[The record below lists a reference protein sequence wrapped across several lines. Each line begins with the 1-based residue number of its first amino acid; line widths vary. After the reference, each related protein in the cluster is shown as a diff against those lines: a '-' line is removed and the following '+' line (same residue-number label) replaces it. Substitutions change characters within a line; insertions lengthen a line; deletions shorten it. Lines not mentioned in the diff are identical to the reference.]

1 MTPARVAIDPA
12 APSPAALAEAARVVA
27 AGGVIAWPTEHFYA
41 LGCDPANRAAVARLF
56 TLKGRRMD
64 KPALLAIA
72 TREALAGLIASV
84 PAGAEKLVAV
94 WPGGLTIL
102 FPAAPSV
109 PPGIRSGAGTVG
121 IRLIRDAP
129 AAAILRACGGV
140 LTATSANPSGR
151 PASGDP
157 ERVIRDLPGVDLVL
171 DAGPLPAGGHST
183 LLDVTRTPWRIRRA
197 GMAPA
202 AALAAFGPIADL

>member
-1 MTPARVAIDPA
+1 VTPARIAIDPA

-41 LGCDPANRAAVARLF
+41 LGCSPANPAAVARLF
-56 TLKGRRMD
+56 ALKGRQPD

-72 TREALAGLIASV
+72 THGALAALIERVPDGVERLVAAW
-84 PAGAEKLVAV
+84 PAG
-94 WPGGLTIL
+94 LTLL

-109 PPGIRSGAGTVG
+109 PAGIRSGAGAVG
-121 IRLIRDAP
+121 IRLIRGEP

-157 ERVIRDLPGVDLVL
+157 ERTARELPGVDLVL

-183 LLDVTRTPWRIRRA
+183 LLDVTQAPWRILRS
-197 GMAPA
+197 GMAPRTV
-202 AALAAFGPIADL
+202 LAAFGAVADH